1 MSQHPVRRFVGAGL
15 IGLSAFALAAC
26 GGKPSEG
33 DIKDKL
39 VELYTAG
46 QGEVEIPKE
55 QAEKLA
61 DCVAPK
67 LHDKMS
73 EDGLNTL
80 MDVDAKDI
88 TTDKVPD
95 ISKADED
102 AFTGAITDCASAV
115 TD

>member
-39 VELYTAG
+39 VEVFGASSSAQLP
-46 QGEVEIPKE
+46 ED

-61 DCVAPK
+61 DCMAPK

-73 EDGLNTL
+73 DDGLDTL
-80 MDVDAKDI
+80 MDVDAKDV

-115 TD
+115 TGG